1 MFTEKRINLSH
12 TLCSSLQIYA
22 ASKTALKYAM
32 FVLHPKS
39 TGVMFCFTFQIL
51 QCSLSCAS
59 SIMFHVQ
66 YIGDIQC
73 LKHHRTLV
81 CDVHCHRSGSFRQR
95 SLKRAQLRACT
106 MYVYM
111 YTCIYTC
118 IPYMNTCIHVYMYIC
133 IPYMCLYIIQFIIY
147 SVYSLYNILSIQF
160 V

>member
-1 MFTEKRINLSH
+1 MQWLYCI
-12 TLCSSLQIYA
+12 
-22 ASKTALKYAM
+22 LK
-32 FVLHPKS
+32 
-39 TGVMFCFTFQIL
+39 VMFCFTFQIL
-51 QCSLSCAS
+51 ICSLSCAS

-118 IPYMNTCIHVYMYIC
+118 IYVCIHVYM
-133 IPYMCLYIIQFIIY
+133 IPQYLAIAIRTNCHQEDRNA
-147 SVYSLYNILSIQF
+147 SLWLWLWLWLCF
-160 V
+160 VTSGE